1 MRLRLED
8 DLQHSDNLLHQ
19 VRIRQRALGVAFR
32 HRWNDIARE
41 PLPDD
46 IQTLLEK
53 LDEEK
58 KNSSK
63 SKTSPRPKS
72 R

>member
-8 DLQHSDNLLHQ
+8 DLHRGDDLLHH

-46 IQTLLEK
+46 MQALLEQ

-63 SKTSPRPKS
+63 PKTSRRSKPR
-72 R
+72 

>member
-8 DLQHSDNLLHQ
+8 DAQDADNLLHQ

-46 IQTLLEK
+46 MLALLDQ

-58 KNSSK
+58 KNVRPRANRRSK
-63 SKTSPRPKS
+63 AR
-72 R
+72 